1 MTRLL
6 ADTIILLL
14 IISCRPETYIHKPR
28 GYARTEFP
36 EHSYQSFNESS
47 FPYSFEYPVYAR
59 IIKDTLFFGQKPE
72 NPYWLNIDFPAIGG
86 TVYMSYKPVTTQQP
100 LEALIEDAH
109 EMSFTAHS
117 KRADYIGE
125 QVFQFPDRKVYG
137 ILYDVGG
144 NAASAHQFVATD
156 SVRHFV
162 RGALYFNVTPNADS
176 LKPANDFLEK
186 DIIHLLE
193 TLRWNN

>member
-1 MTRLL
+1 
-6 ADTIILLL
+6 
-14 IISCRPETYIHKPR
+14 
-28 GYARTEFP
+28 
-36 EHSYQSFNESS
+36 
-47 FPYSFEYPVYAR
+47 
-59 IIKDTLFFGQKPE
+59 
-72 NPYWLNIDFPAIGG
+72 
-86 TVYMSYKPVTTQQP
+86 MSYKPVTTQQP

>member
-1 MTRLL
+1 MTRTL
-6 ADTIILLL
+6 AIAFIAIF
-14 IISCRPETYIHKPR
+14 IISCRPKTYTPKPR

-36 EHSYQSFNESS
+36 QHAYQLFSDPD
-47 FPYSFEYPVYAR
+47 FPYSFEYPVYGR
-59 IIKDTLFFGQKPE
+59 IIKDTLFFGRKPD
-72 NPYWLNIDFPAIGG
+72 NPYWLNIDFPTIGG
-86 TVYMSYKPVTTQQP
+86 TVYISYKKINKDQP
-100 LEALIEDAH
+100 LAHLIEDAH

-125 QVFQFPDRKVYG
+125 KVFHLADRHVYG
-137 ILYDVGG
+137 LLYEVGG

-156 SVRHFV
+156 SIKHFI

-193 TLRWNN
+193 TLNWQN